1 MRDFECRIVED
12 MDLLFVEARIPTG
25 GRMTHEEAEAL
36 SVALWS
42 AAQEV
47 RRLLPA
53 RNLERANR
61 EAALKRAEK
70 ALSSRGR
77 RPRKSPA
84 RKAS

>member
-1 MRDFECRIVED
+1 MRDYECRIVED
-12 MDLLFVEARIPTG
+12 MGLIFLEVHIPTG
-25 GRMTHEEAEAL
+25 ERMTHEAAEAL
-36 SVALWS
+36 SIDLWS
-42 AAQEV
+42 KAQEIR
-47 RRLLPA
+47 RRLPA
-53 RNLERANR
+53 LRLEQANK